1 MSEIKTTV
9 EGLRSVIADDV
20 IAAAAEKFAPLTAD
34 TKDGYRDVKEAI
46 AWCRTQRVAIEAKRK
61 VLNEDALRWQ
71 RQVNAEAKRLT
82 GSIEAIEDPLKAKK
96 QAVDDEVERKR
107 KELEEQHRLR
117 INDRIEQY
125 LKETGRQVSFAVA
138 ESMTDD
144 EFWQALEVGREEKR
158 KVDAEAARIAR
169 EEADRREALRVES
182 ERIAAERAE
191 LERQKEELRQAQ
203 ERLKQ
208 AEREQVDESSLRM
221 AAAEEVLD
229 GLRADQEAFETFGQ
243 RWTAAGAEAAITRCD
258 TVLDVVVSDRWSL
271 LQSLK
276 PQIYEAFESLRN
288 SSAVL
293 SNLLSNGST
302 QDLYSKANTIDVLIR
317 DLEAEIKSN
326 VG

>member
-1 MSEIKTTV
+1 MSEIKTTI
-9 EGLRSVIADDV
+9 EGLRAIIADDV
-20 IAAAAEKFAPLTAD
+20 IAEVAMTFAPLQAS
-34 TKDGYRDVKEAI
+34 TKDGYEEVKRAI
-46 AWCRTQRVAIEAKRK
+46 GWCRTKRGEIEAKRK

-82 GSIEAIEDPLKAKK
+82 GLIEAIEDPLKVKK
-96 QAVDDEVERKR
+96 KSVDDEVERKR
-107 KELEEQHRLR
+107 KELEEQHRRR

-125 LKETGRQVSFAVA
+125 LKATGRQMLFAVA

-144 EFWQALEVGREEKR
+144 FFWQALEVGREEKR
-158 KVDAEAARIAR
+158 KADAEAARIAK
-169 EEADRREALRVES
+169 EEADCREALRVES

-191 LERQKEELRQAQ
+191 LERQKEELRLAQ

-208 AEREQVDESSLRM
+208 AEREKVDESSQRM
-221 AAAEEVLD
+221 AAAEELLD

-243 RWTAAGAEAAITRCD
+243 RWTAAGAEAAIARCD

-271 LQSLK
+271 LQSLQ
-276 PQIYEAFESLRN
+276 PQIYEVFESLRK
-288 SSAVL
+288 SSGVL
-293 SNLLSNGST
+293 SKLLSNGST
-302 QDLYSKANTIDVLIR
+302 QDLYSKANAIDVLIG